1 MAEISEVL
9 IDTIQEA
16 VKPITIEVDGRE
28 YLSQS
33 VYLPPPEVMPG
44 AISVKTLA
52 ALIDFIASADKEELA
67 KFRAVQVV
75 DYKSVDLLG
84 HLEGR
89 GNQRPT
95 YLKAV
100 IPYLSTYQGGKWLD
114 QESFIIWLQSDF
126 VQDETA
132 RKLLKLAGNIV
143 SEAVQTSKDDGVTQ
157 TVMAK
162 KGVVLVD
169 QEELPNPVE
178 LQPFRTFPEIEQ
190 PKVRFVFRVDC
201 QPGQAPK
208 LSLTE
213 TSDIRWMSET
223 AARVKAFLAK
233 SIKDVPVLG

>member
-1 MAEISEVL
+1 MAEISEQL
-9 IDTIQEA
+9 IETIQEA
-16 VKPITIEVDGRE
+16 VKPVTIEVDGKP
-28 YLSQS
+28 YLSHN
-33 VYLPPPEVMPG
+33 VFLPPPEVMPG

-162 KGVVLVD
+162 RALCLSIRKNCPTPWNFSHSGPSL
-169 QEELPNPVE
+169 
-178 LQPFRTFPEIEQ
+178 
-190 PKVRFVFRVDC
+190 
-201 QPGQAPK
+201 K
-208 LSLTE
+208 LNNQ
-213 TSDIRWMSET
+213 
-223 AARVKAFLAK
+223 K
-233 SIKDVPVLG
+233 